1 MDRANAFAQCLS
13 YLNRQLE
20 TRGRPARMEYPLRKA
35 VAISRQA
42 GTDADSIAEKLA
54 EYIQLNGTADAQ
66 PWTVLDKDLM
76 TKVLEDQHLPARL
89 AEFLPE
95 DEINAIRDAVDEIL
109 GLHPPSW
116 LIIHE
121 SAQTILRLAELGNVI
136 LVGRGA
142 AVITRRMPNVVRVRL
157 VGSIEQRL
165 ARVQQSEGLN
175 REEALSFIR
184 RTDRGRAR
192 YVKKY
197 FHQDVADVMLYG
209 LTINT
214 DDLPER
220 QIVQMM
226 GDLIL
231 DRIHSVQSE
240 LRRAA

>member
-1 MDRANAFAQCLS
+1 MDRANAFVRCLA
-13 YLNRQLE
+13 YLDRQLE
-20 TRGRPARMEYPLRKA
+20 TRGRPGSLEYPLRMA

-42 GTDADSIAEKLA
+42 GTDADNIAEKLA
-54 EYIQLNGTADAQ
+54 EYLQVNGPADAQ
-66 PWTVLDKDLM
+66 PWTVLDKELM
-76 TKVLEDQHLPARL
+76 ARVLEDHHLPARL

-121 SAQTILRLAELGNVI
+121 SAQTILRLAELGNVV

-165 ARVQQSEGLN
+165 ARVQQSERLS
-175 REEALSFIR
+175 RDEALGFIR

-197 FHQDVADVMLYG
+197 FGEDVADELLYD

-214 DDLPER
+214 DILSR
-220 QIVQMM
+220 NQIVHMM
-226 GDLIL
+226 GDLVL
-231 DRIHSVQSE
+231 DRILSVESE
-240 LRRAA
+240 LKQAA